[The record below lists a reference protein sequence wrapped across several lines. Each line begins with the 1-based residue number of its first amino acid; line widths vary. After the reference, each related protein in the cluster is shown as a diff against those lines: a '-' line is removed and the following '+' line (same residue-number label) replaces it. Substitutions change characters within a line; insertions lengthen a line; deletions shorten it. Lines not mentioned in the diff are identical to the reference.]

1 MSSHLWR
8 YNTQTNTNTNHAIAR
23 NTELFMLSLSQILI
37 NNQSYC
43 GIKTN
48 IPITPEAR
56 VGQPRSQSI
65 LCVTEL
71 TYPLYKF
78 IFSQLYENFATAL
91 HPKNQLV
98 ILCMHVL
105 ARMSEQ

>member
-8 YNTQTNTNTNHAIAR
+8 FTTQTSTNTNHAIAR

-48 IPITPEAR
+48 IPMTPESSA
-56 VGQPRSQSI
+56 
-65 LCVTEL
+65 
-71 TYPLYKF
+71 
-78 IFSQLYENFATAL
+78 N
-91 HPKNQLV
+91 PKLKSPV
-98 ILCMHVL
+98 EVKIGL
-105 ARMSEQ
+105 